1 MDAVPSPSLSA
12 ESPVAEPETPLHS
25 ERRRLREF
33 LAVQERRFTRVEA
46 LLREEVERLD
56 RQLHVSDE
64 AIAELRQQREQLA
77 QREQAISQRQGELG
91 AAESRLQHQLV
102 AARASAA
109 MSAGGAS
116 SARSSWEVEK
126 GRILAALESETRG
139 DDAVEV
145 GARLQLEEIIATTDR
160 LVADKDREVAELQSL
175 LASQSGNLGAV
186 AVGAAAVGDLLDQDT
201 VVQQQRETLRRLQEQ
216 WMEKLRQ
223 AEIDI
228 SRERAQLARQRAE
241 LEEKTRVM
249 ETHRPAAESEA
260 GGGAAAG
267 PSGRGRWLAR
277 LGLKDAP

>member
-1 MDAVPSPSLSA
+1 M
-12 ESPVAEPETPLHS
+12 
-25 ERRRLREF
+25 
-33 LAVQERRFTRVEA
+33 
-46 LLREEVERLD
+46 
-56 RQLHVSDE
+56 
-64 AIAELRQQREQLA
+64 
-77 QREQAISQRQGELG
+77 
-91 AAESRLQHQLV
+91 
-102 AARASAA
+102 
-109 MSAGGAS
+109 
-116 SARSSWEVEK
+116 EK

-228 SRERAQLARQRAE
+228 PRERCNWPGKGPNSKRKPASWRRIVPRRKAKRAAARPQAR
-241 LEEKTRVM
+241 RV
-249 ETHRPAAESEA
+249 AAA
-260 GGGAAAG
+260 GGAAWVEGRPVSVALAS
-267 PSGRGRWLAR
+267 PLCSGNGGRASGGATLAKPVPPGRSPTSVRGIQPRS
-277 LGLKDAP
+277 GVIE